1 MPKNVETLKV
11 EVKNYLALSSLDN
24 NEKNMIRALSY
35 LLDLFYYFVKKD
47 YSKIDKDD
55 PSFDQ
60 SLNNKISKI
69 YDEVTEFLKQNYQ
82 PKEFCILDVTT
93 FSDSSAFLSKL
104 LENLLFYFRDYEE
117 EEKYINIYYYIFH
130 LIYYILSIFINQKGT
145 NIFNEDSIKFYV
157 YHIVHFFLNE
167 KKNPEYNFFF
177 YEGALKYLSKKF
189 NISICFL
196 FKLSYNNIILRLT
209 IQNDIN
215 EIIKKYRSQLL
226 NKNNQSENEMNFIG
240 NYKKISKEIADIVNI
255 RRISENNDDDS
266 ENNDDDNSEENKLL
280 NICETIKSEVEQV
293 KKILNNY
300 NLSCTDLE
308 DYEKSIDKFIK
319 TINTYNLTESHFN
332 LMPLNYNYSL
342 GGRTELK
349 KYLEMSEIWV
359 KYNEEL
365 EQDNTILF
373 WKIINSG
380 DFKELFIT
388 VMTSSYVEKFAKDNN
403 LKKEYKMF
411 IKVFAPEIWKYV
423 LFMPLTRGIKAYVAN
438 YFRIVIN
445 INSVDLIDIPDDKTK
460 EEILKSY
467 LLILLIHESFHFLFR
482 LDKKGETVTKALS
495 PISKKLKEYYKEIGV
510 DIILYLFGTEY
521 ITFISIENSKLL
533 NDKESWKN
541 QNTNFKVFKEIY
553 LSDGKLIGNEKKNE
567 GSGLRCYIS
576 VNENNYDNSEKW
588 MICTDCVVRYCF

>member
-1 MPKNVETLKV
+1 
-11 EVKNYLALSSLDN
+11 
-24 NEKNMIRALSY
+24 
-35 LLDLFYYFVKKD
+35 
-47 YSKIDKDD
+47 
-55 PSFDQ
+55 
-60 SLNNKISKI
+60 
-69 YDEVTEFLKQNYQ
+69 
-82 PKEFCILDVTT
+82 
-93 FSDSSAFLSKL
+93 
-104 LENLLFYFRDYEE
+104 
-117 EEKYINIYYYIFH
+117 
-130 LIYYILSIFINQKGT
+130 
-145 NIFNEDSIKFYV
+145 
-157 YHIVHFFLNE
+157 
-167 KKNPEYNFFF
+167 
-177 YEGALKYLSKKF
+177 
-189 NISICFL
+189 
-196 FKLSYNNIILRLT
+196 
-209 IQNDIN
+209 
-215 EIIKKYRSQLL
+215 
-226 NKNNQSENEMNFIG
+226 
-240 NYKKISKEIADIVNI
+240 
-255 RRISENNDDDS
+255 
-266 ENNDDDNSEENKLL
+266 
-280 NICETIKSEVEQV
+280 
-293 KKILNNY
+293 
-300 NLSCTDLE
+300 
-308 DYEKSIDKFIK
+308 
-319 TINTYNLTESHFN
+319 
-332 LMPLNYNYSL
+332 MPLNYNYSL

-521 ITFISIENSKLL
+521 ITFISI
-533 NDKESWKN
+533 
-541 QNTNFKVFKEIY
+541 
-553 LSDGKLIGNEKKNE
+553 
-567 GSGLRCYIS
+567 
-576 VNENNYDNSEKW
+576 
-588 MICTDCVVRYCF
+588 